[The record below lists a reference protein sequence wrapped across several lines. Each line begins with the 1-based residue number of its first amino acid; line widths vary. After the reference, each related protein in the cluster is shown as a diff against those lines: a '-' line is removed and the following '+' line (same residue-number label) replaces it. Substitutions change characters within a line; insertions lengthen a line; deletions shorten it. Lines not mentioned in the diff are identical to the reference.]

1 MKATIT
7 TEQEGNFEQ
16 VRLKDLHDYLHNI
29 AEISNNSIDFCQKV
43 SYGLSDESTGMQV
56 ADQSTLEEWYY
67 RVHLQF

>member
-43 SYGLSDESTGMQV
+43 SYGLSDESRSQINRLSKNGII
-56 ADQSTLEEWYY
+56 EFIYNFEN
-67 RVHLQF
+67 